1 MKKEILRKL
10 HEFNIQA
17 LDEVVRICDKYNITY
32 YLLGGTLLGAVR
44 HKGFIPWDDDL
55 DIGMPRQDLIK
66 FESVLKSEL
75 GDRFFYQS
83 MDSEKEYDHYF
94 SKIRINNTLLIEAND
109 AVNSKHQG
117 IFIDIF
123 PLDKGKKHIEIIQK
137 IRWKFVKAIK
147 YQVRMKRING
157 KVSGIHKL
165 LNIFPL
171 SFYESMM
178 NAWKKRK
185 GDCYVNYG
193 SQYGLIKQ
201 TIPVEKYD
209 PPIKL
214 MFEGKLYNVPNDYD
228 YVLRCIYGPNYMQL
242 PPIEKRV
249 THNPIKLSF
258 DTNGL
263 EEDLSES

>member
-1 MKKEILRKL
+1 MKKEILSKL

-123 PLDKGKKHIEIIQK
+123 PLDKGKKHIDIIQK

-178 NAWKKRK
+178 NA
-185 GDCYVNYG
+185 
-193 SQYGLIKQ
+193 
-201 TIPVEKYD
+201 
-209 PPIKL
+209 
-214 MFEGKLYNVPNDYD
+214 
-228 YVLRCIYGPNYMQL
+228 
-242 PPIEKRV
+242 
-249 THNPIKLSF
+249 
-258 DTNGL
+258 
-263 EEDLSES
+263 